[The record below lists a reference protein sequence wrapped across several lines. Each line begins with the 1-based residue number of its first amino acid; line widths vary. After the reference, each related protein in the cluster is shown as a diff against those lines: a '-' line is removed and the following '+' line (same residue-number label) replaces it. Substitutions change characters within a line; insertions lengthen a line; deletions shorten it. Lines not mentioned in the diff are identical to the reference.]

1 MFEWKKKNPW
11 VVVILNFFLPGIGFI
26 YLGTVPFVIGGA
38 LLFVFTTSATI
49 AFWNEL
55 FYPSTLTLIDSLY
68 DVFLLATFGYVS
80 AKYINMKHM
89 LPPPPPP
96 SS

>member
-1 MFEWKKKNPW
+1 MSELKKKNPW

-26 YLGTVPFVIGGA
+26 YLGTVPFIIGGA
-38 LLFVFTTSATI
+38 VLFVFVTSATI

-55 FYPSTLTLIDSLY
+55 FYSSTLPLIDSLY
-68 DVFLLATFGYVS
+68 DIFVLAAFGYVS
-80 AKYINMKHM
+80 TKYINMRRI

-96 SS
+96 S